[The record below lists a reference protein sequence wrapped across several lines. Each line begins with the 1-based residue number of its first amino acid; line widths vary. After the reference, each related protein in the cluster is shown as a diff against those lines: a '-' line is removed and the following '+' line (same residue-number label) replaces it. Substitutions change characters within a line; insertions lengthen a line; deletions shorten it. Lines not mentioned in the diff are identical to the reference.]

1 MTSFMDRQEKRE
13 NIRQVVEREH
23 NGPLPLSDDGNMVV
37 ERVGTKVLVRNL
49 EKYAKLSGT
58 KGG

>member
-1 MTSFMDRQEKRE
+1 MDRQEKRE